1 MTISD
6 MSKIKEDQ
14 KEQDAK
20 KRAMK
25 IANSAGN
32 EKAERSKRNEK

>member
-14 KEQDAK
+14 KEQDAE

-25 IANSAGN
+25 IATRETKKRKDRKEN
-32 EKAERSKRNEK
+32 EK